1 MKYMIMLFGDE
12 AQFENM
18 TEEQQNAEMGR
29 HGAFAQW
36 CEKNG
41 ITVTEGQELQRSFAA
56 RTVHANGTE
65 TDGPFLEIKE
75 QLGGYYVIEC
85 ENIEQAMEAGR
96 RAPNYG
102 AVEVRPVVIYEHD

>member
-12 AQFENM
+12 AQFEDM
-18 TEEQQNAEMGR
+18 TDEQNAAEMEK

-36 CEKNG
+36 CEENG
-41 ITVTEGQELQRSFAA
+41 ISVIDGQELQPSFAA
-56 RTVHANGTE
+56 RTVRVDGTE

-75 QLGGYYVIEC
+75 QLGGYYVVEC
-85 ENIEQAMEAGR
+85 DNVELAMEAAK

-102 AVEVRPVVIYEHD
+102 GVELRPVVEYDEA